1 MAHAFRISRAVSF
14 LFMALGLLALGS
26 INAIPAIGADGEKL
40 DLAKVPAKVKEAAAK
55 AVPKTKWTGASK
67 SVEDGTLTY
76 ELQGED
82 AGEHYVSVELT
93 ADGKVNE
100 IDLEIAIAKVP
111 SVVTTA
117 LKKKLPRFQVAT
129 AYEARQEGK
138 VIRYDFEGKRPRDKK
153 EITVSV
159 SANGKEIEIDE
170 G

>member
-1 MAHAFRISRAVSF
+1 
-14 LFMALGLLALGS
+14 
-26 INAIPAIGADGEKL
+26 
-40 DLAKVPAKVKEAAAK
+40 
-55 AVPKTKWTGASK
+55 
-67 SVEDGTLTY
+67 
-76 ELQGED
+76 
-82 AGEHYVSVELT
+82 
-93 ADGKVNE
+93 
-100 IDLEIAIAKVP
+100 
-111 SVVTTA
+111 VTTA